1 MMRRLRA
8 RDKDKGSGLVEFAL
22 AVVAI
27 LIVLFGIIDIGRA
40 LYAYNWLSDAA
51 RRGTRYAM
59 VRGTKCTGLLS
70 ACPATP
76 NDVQTYITSLA
87 DGIDT
92 SQLTVTSQCF
102 APGNASPGS
111 LPCAAPGW
119 VKVTVQYQFHL
130 VSPVMAPINNWTMHS
145 DSQRTVQ
152 Q

>member
-8 RDKDKGSGLVEFAL
+8 RGNQRGSTLVEFSL

-51 RRGTRYAM
+51 RRATRYAM
-59 VRGTKCTGLLS
+59 VRGTKCTGLLT
-70 ACPATP
+70 ACPATA
-76 NDVQTYITSLA
+76 NDVQTYVTSLA

-102 APGNASPGS
+102 ASNNALPND

-119 VKVTVQYQFHL
+119 VKVSVRYQFHL
-130 VSPVMAPINNWTMHS
+130 VSPVLAPINNWYMHS
-145 DSQRTVQ
+145 DSERIVQ

>member
-1 MMRRLRA
+1 LI
-8 RDKDKGSGLVEFAL
+8 EFSL

-51 RRGTRYAM
+51 RRATRYAM
-59 VRGTKCTGLLS
+59 VRGSKCTGLTS
-70 ACPATP
+70 ACPASAS
-76 NDVQTYITSLA
+76 DIQAYVTSLA

-102 APGNASPGS
+102 ASGNVARVP
-111 LPCAAPGW
+111 PCAAPEW
-119 VKVTVQYQFHL
+119 VKVSVQYQFHL
-130 VSPVMAPINNWTMHS
+130 VSPVMAPINPWNMHS
-145 DSQRTVQ
+145 DSERVVQ

>member
-1 MMRRLRA
+1 MRRLRL
-8 RDKDKGSGLVEFAL
+8 RGKEKGSTLVEFSL

-59 VRGTKCTGLLS
+59 VRGSKCSGLGS
-70 ACPATP
+70 ACPASASDIQAYV
-76 NDVQTYITSLA
+76 NSLA
-87 DGIDT
+87 TGIDT

-102 APGNASPGS
+102 ASGNVASNP
-111 LPCAAPGW
+111 PCAAPGW
-119 VKVTVQYQFHL
+119 VQVNLQYQFHL
-130 VSPVMAPINNWTMHS
+130 VSPLLAPINNWNMHS
-145 DSQRTVQ
+145 TSERIVQ